1 MYDYTKWLQ
10 QTLTALGY
18 DPGPIDGIPGP
29 QTAAA
34 VSQFQS
40 DADLAV
46 DGVVGERTNDALLA
60 GLYERI
66 NPMPSPDALV
76 LKNFAPHE
84 FACKCGCGLD
94 VVDDL
99 KFFAQLLRN
108 HFGWPQ
114 LISSGARCY
123 LENRDAG
130 GVPDSCHLSGEAF
143 DSFFPG
149 HMNEAVMTEMADF
162 AVANNIGVI
171 RYPNQFFCHFQIGLR
186 DSIIY

>member
-1 MYDYTKWLQ
+1 MYDYIKWLQ

-18 DPGPIDGIPGP
+18 HPGTIDGIPGA

-46 DGVVGERTNDALLA
+46 DGVVGERTNDALLM
-60 GLYERI
+60 GLHERL
-66 NPMPSPDALV
+66 NPMPRPDGLF
-76 LKNFAPHE
+76 LKNFTADE
-84 FACKCGCGLD
+84 FVCSCGCGLD
-94 VVDDL
+94 VVEDL

-108 HFGWPQ
+108 HFGWP
-114 LISSGARCY
+114 LIISSGARCPPV
-123 LENRDAG
+123 NRNAG

-143 DSFFPG
+143 DGYFPG
-149 HMNEAVMTEMADF
+149 HMDEMIMLEMAKF
-162 AVANNIGVI
+162 AVSNGIGVI
-171 RYPNQFFCHFQIGLR
+171 RYPNQLFCHFQIGER